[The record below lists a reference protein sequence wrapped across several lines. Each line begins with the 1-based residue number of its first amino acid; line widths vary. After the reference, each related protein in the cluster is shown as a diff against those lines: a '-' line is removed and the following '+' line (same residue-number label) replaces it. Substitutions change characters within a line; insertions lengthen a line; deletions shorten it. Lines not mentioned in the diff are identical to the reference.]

1 MSKLLTNLIERA
13 ERTGSAN
20 LNGRIIERDYGH
32 VYKGDLEEKYHIDI
46 HKNILTFRHWGTE
59 TLKADLSTKKVISFY
74 GQSVSDRD
82 SLNYLTNHF
91 SLPYSFRW
99 LPSKDEF
106 QMINTENKEITII

>member
-1 MSKLLTNLIERA
+1 MSKTLSNLIERA

-20 LNGRIIERDYGH
+20 LNGRLNDYNYIGSI
-32 VYKGDLEEKYHIDI
+32 EEKYHIELHD
-46 HKNILTFRHWGTE
+46 NILEFRHWGTE
-59 TLKADLSTKKVISFY
+59 TLKADLATNKVISFY

-82 SLNYLTNHF
+82 SLNYVAKHF

-106 QMINTENKEITII
+106 HMIHNETKEITVI